1 METDNRLFTDPAQR
15 VPALLLAAA
24 ATFLLL
30 AAINAGFTPH
40 AADLAGQLLAPQPAL

>member
-1 METDNRLFTDPAQR
+1 METDNRFITGSAER

-24 ATFLLL
+24 ATFLLF

-40 AADLAGQLLAPQPAL
+40 AADLAGQLLASQPAL